1 MDGEQEKQRDDE
13 PRGEAFIDVPRSK
26 ILRRQLPETLR
37 EEPIYVPAR
46 VINELLYCER
56 LMYLEWV
63 QGEFADNHFT
73 IEGRAAHRNV
83 DRESAALPR
92 PEALSEG
99 RIEEGAAQSI
109 WLSSEKLGI
118 TAKIDLVE
126 IEGELVMPIE
136 YKRGKAPNVKE
147 GAYLP
152 ERAQLAAQVL
162 LLREHGYHCERAS
175 VYYAAQHQRVAI
187 EIDEELIQI
196 TLDAVK
202 RAKEL
207 WRAGELPPPLSDSPK
222 CFGCSL
228 IGICLPDE
236 TEYLKQDERSSDGLR
251 RLHPARD
258 DKLPVYVQEPGARIG
273 VSGEL
278 MHITSR
284 SGERTEVK
292 LPMTSELS
300 LFGPVQISMQAV
312 HRLLDREIP
321 LMLFSSGGWY
331 RGRLIGNESKNVELR
346 LAQYARLGD
355 ETFATR
361 FASGLVAS
369 KILNARTM
377 LRRNHTDPDEV
388 ALKELK
394 RLARSAREAT
404 SRESLLG
411 IEGAAARLYFSQFS
425 GMFKKG
431 EGELRFSFETRNRRP
446 PRDPVNALLSFI
458 YAILV
463 KDMNIACMRA
473 GLDPLLGFYHRP
485 RFGRPSL
492 ALDLMEEFR
501 PIIADSTVLQL
512 INNGVVSP
520 EDFTEAGTA
529 VSISKSARKKVV
541 MAYEQRLD
549 QLITHPVFGYRIN
562 YRRVFEVQARLL
574 SRHILGE
581 LDAYPEFRTR

>member
-1 MDGEQEKQRDDE
+1 MSEKTSETRSSLGGDQF
-13 PRGEAFIDVPRSK
+13 ARSK
-26 ILRRQLPETLR
+26 ILRRELPETLR

-46 VINELLYCER
+46 MINEVLYCER

-63 QGEFADNHFT
+63 QGEFAHNRFT
-73 IEGRAAHRNV
+73 VDGTAVHRNV
-83 DRESAALPR
+83 DKESSGLAASEELP
-92 PEALSEG
+92 
-99 RIEEGAAQSI
+99 EEGAAQSV
-109 WLSSEKLGI
+109 WLSSERLGI

-126 IEGELVMPIE
+126 IVGDEVLVIE
-136 YKRGKAPNVKE
+136 YKRGKAPKVKE

-162 LLREHGYHCERAS
+162 LLKEHGYRVKGAAI
-175 VYYAAQHQRVAI
+175 YYAEQRQRIPIEVDEALFDVARG
-187 EIDEELIQI
+187 
-196 TLDAVK
+196 AAA

-207 WRAGELPPPLSDSPK
+207 WRNGELPPPLDDSPK

-236 TEYLKQDERSSDGLR
+236 TGYLRRESQPSDGIR

-258 DKLPVYVQEPGARIG
+258 DKLPVYVQEAGARIG

-278 MHITSR
+278 LHITSR
-284 SGERTEVK
+284 AGERTEVK
-292 LPMTSELS
+292 IPLTSEVS
-300 LFGPVQISMQAV
+300 VFGPVQMSMQAI
-312 HRLLDREIP
+312 HRLLEREIP

-331 RGRLIGNESKNVELR
+331 RGRIVGAESKNVELR
-346 LAQYARLGD
+346 LAQYARFND
-355 ETFATR
+355 ETFATKL
-361 FASGLVAS
+361 ASGFVTS

-377 LRRNHTDPDEV
+377 LRRNHSEPDET

-394 RLARSAREAT
+394 RLARSATECSSKER
-404 SRESLLG
+404 LLG
-411 IEGAAARLYFSQFS
+411 IEGAAARLYFSNFA
-425 GMFKKG
+425 GMLKKQD
-431 EGELRFSFETRNRRP
+431 EELPFRFDGRNRRP
-446 PRDPVNALLSFI
+446 PRDPVNALLSFV

-473 GLDPLLGFYHRP
+473 GLDPLIGFYHRP

-501 PIIADSTVLQL
+501 PIVADSTVIQL
-512 INNGVVSP
+512 INNGIVGP
-520 EDFTEAGTA
+520 DDFLVTA
-529 VSISKSARKKVV
+529 SSVAIKGPARRKVV
-541 MAYEQRLD
+541 LAYEQRLD

-581 LDAYPEFRTR
+581 IDSYPQFRTR